1 MCEGL
6 LIMTWVTERKY
17 ICLFCREKFQQKAL
31 IQKHVLKEHEEMLFS
46 RKEITTVK
54 KDLKK

>member
-1 MCEGL
+1 
-6 LIMTWVTERKY
+6 MTWVTERKY